1 MSLNNNCPWIRNDK
15 QPNIR
20 HASGGPLYR
29 WSFASAAGFP
39 DQEARWLYEIQPEV
53 EKKFNLWLKLQASSF
68 KLDNG
73 SGISTKVEAN
83 PILTRSVLLGTKSY
97 CTSVLIPDPTPC

>member
-1 MSLNNNCPWIRNDK
+1 VGSEELEYSKFTSTTWNYDK

-20 HASGGPLYR
+20 HAIGGPLYR
-29 WSFASAAGFP
+29 WSFASAAVFP

-53 EKKFNLWLKLQASSF
+53 EKKFNLWLKLQASSS

-73 SGISTKVEAN
+73 YGIV
-83 PILTRSVLLGTKSY
+83 
-97 CTSVLIPDPTPC
+97 